1 MNKPSPQPCRPYP
14 LWRRLTK
21 IFLWTVLAIVLA
33 VTATLITVIAT
44 LSPERLTPLVTA
56 VANRALDARIDI
68 GRVELGL
75 KTSFPFL
82 RLDVDRLTI
91 LSTKMT
97 SLRSAGRSD
106 LPAEA
111 DTIVSISH
119 FSGGISLT
127 ALAKGDIRLSDVAIC
142 APRVNI
148 VVVDDNVNNF
158 NIFPVDGTD
167 SDADSKTSDSR
178 EFSLPHISIDRFSV
192 ETPGRFSYIDIA
204 NDTKAVVTLRRAG
217 IGGDNA
223 PAYSFELSGN
233 MLTPLLGQFNLAD
246 FPFSLDGTVDWDS
259 QHPYRLKLDGFDVG
273 LAFIKG
279 RFSADLDFENDL
291 IVNSFETAVEPIEIN
306 SLLATVPDS
315 MRSAWHLDRIHTD
328 GSIAVGLRLDSAY
341 NTALARLPYATAD
354 ITIGDCKAGYGR
366 AMFKNAALDLSVIL
380 RGDNLGIAS
389 AELRRLNVAGPATDL
404 TLSGTVDGFGDDPL
418 VDGCLKGYS
427 DIARLPSIVSDML
440 QGYISGKL
448 DFDIDFV
455 GRPSMLTANRFH
467 KLKITGDID
476 GRDLYWLDNDTSTMA
491 AISRVCLKFGSNQR
505 FNNGVK
511 TVDSLLTAVL
521 RVDSADVLSGDIS
534 VALGGLTLGAGAA
547 NLSSMGDTTVVM
559 PIGGGLK
566 VNSFNLLSISDSI
579 VFKARDVNGRVAM
592 RRFNSQARVPQF
604 IFNLGVRRIAAGDPS
619 TRFMMSRAQV
629 DFEAHKLP
637 RRRMSEAMKHT
648 VDSIKQLH
656 PDLPADSVYRL
667 AFARHRRN
675 SRHEPRIH
683 PELTQA
689 ETEIIDWGTS
699 KPLRRLLIGWSLDG
713 SVKARRAGLFSA
725 YFPIRNRIRN
735 LDIRFNNDSIIIDS
749 LSYKAGHSDFLV
761 KGIISNMRRSLTS
774 RGFRSP
780 LKVNFDILS
789 DTVDVNELAYTSMLG
804 SSYAVRRS
812 RGESAFGTDYDGS
825 DEALDRRVA
834 AAATAS
840 DDSIQPILVPV
851 NIDARVDVSSRNVLY
866 SDLDLKD
873 MTGEILA
880 YDGALNLHNLK
891 ATSDAGSV
899 GLSALYAAPSA
910 DDIKFGFGLTV
921 EKFNIERFERL
932 IPAIDSIVPL
942 LKDVAGIIDAD
953 VAATVDLTPR
963 LDFKLPTLN
972 AAVRITGD
980 SLTIID
986 PETFKTMAKWLMFK
1000 DKQRNLIKHMSVSFL
1015 VEDNMLRV
1023 YPFIFDIDRYR
1034 LGVRGYNDLDFNFD
1048 YHVAVL
1054 KSPLPFKFGINIK
1067 GSPDKYKIRV
1077 GGAKFKAD
1085 EAVDR
1090 PVVVDSAR
1098 MNLIGQI
1105 EDIFRHGVSRSRFA
1119 GLNIGDRPSAATI
1132 DLATDTLT
1140 RADSL
1145 SLMREGLIPPD
1156 LTKDNTAY

>member
-1 MNKPSPQPCRPYP
+1 MNTPQTQPCRPYP
-14 LWRRLTK
+14 LWRRLIK
-21 IFLWTVLAIVLA
+21 IFLWTVLAVVLA
-33 VTATLITVIAT
+33 ITATLITVVAT

-56 VANRALDARIDI
+56 VANRALDARVDI
-68 GRVELGL
+68 ARVELGL
-75 KTSFPFL
+75 KATFPFL
-82 RLDVDRLTI
+82 RLDVDSLTI
-91 LSTKMT
+91 LSPKMME
-97 SLRSAGRSD
+97 LRSRRSD
-106 LPAEA
+106 LPASA
-111 DTIVSISH
+111 DTIVSIDR
-119 FSGGISLT
+119 FTGGISLV
-127 ALAKGDIRLSDVAIC
+127 ALAKGDISLSDVAITS
-142 APRVNI
+142 PRVNI
-148 VVVDDNVNNF
+148 VVIDDNVNNF
-158 NIFPVDGTD
+158 NIFPLD
-167 SDADSKTSDSR
+167 SLDTEVVEEADESDTA
-178 EFSLPHISIDRFSV
+178 LPRITIDRFRV
-192 ETPGRFSYIDIA
+192 ETPGRFSYVDIA
-204 NDTKAVVTLRRAG
+204 NGTEAVVTLRRAG
-217 IGGDNA
+217 IIGKDA
-223 PAYSFELSGN
+223 PAYRFELSGN
-233 MLTPLLGQFNLAD
+233 LLTPLLGRFNLSD

-259 QHPYRLKLDGFDVG
+259 EHPYNLRLDGFDVG

-279 RFSADLDFENDL
+279 RFSAGLDFENDL
-291 IVNSFETAVEPIEIN
+291 IINSFETKVEPVEIN
-306 SLLATVPDS
+306 ALLATVPDS
-315 MRSAWHLDRIHTD
+315 MSEAWHLDRIHTD
-328 GSIAVGLRLDSAY
+328 GSIAVAMRLDSTY
-341 NTALARLPYATAD
+341 NTALEKLPYATVD
-354 ITIGDCKAGYGR
+354 IAVGDCKAGYGR
-366 AMFKNAALDLSVIL
+366 AQFKNVTIDLGVRLCGDDLS
-380 RGDNLGIAS
+380 RAS

-404 TLSGTVDGFGDDPL
+404 TLSGTVDGFDDDPL
-418 VDGCLKGYS
+418 IDACLKGYS

-440 QGYISGKL
+440 KGYISGRL
-448 DFDIDFV
+448 DFDVDFI

-467 KLKITGDID
+467 NLKITGDID
-476 GRDLYWLDNDTSTMA
+476 GRDLYWLGNDTSTMA
-491 AISRVCLKFGSNQR
+491 RISKMCLQFGSNKR

-521 RVDSADVLSGDIS
+521 RVDSAEVLSGDIS
-534 VALGGLTLGAGAA
+534 IVTGGLTLGAGAA
-547 NLSSMGDTTVVM
+547 HLSSLGDTTVVT
-559 PIGGGLK
+559 PLGGGLK
-566 VNSFNLLSISDSI
+566 VRNFNLLSISDSI
-579 VFKARDVNGRVAM
+579 VFKARDIDGRVAM
-592 RRFNSQARVPQF
+592 RRFNSEARVPQF
-604 IFNLGVRRIAAGDPS
+604 VFNLGVRRIAAGDPS

-637 RRRMSEAMKHT
+637 RRRMSEAMKRT
-648 VDSIKQLH
+648 VDSIKQVH
-656 PDLPADSVYRL
+656 PYLPPDSVYRL
-667 AFARHRRN
+667 AFAKHRRHRGH
-675 SRHEPRIH
+675 HEPRVH

-699 KPLRRLLIGWSLDG
+699 KSLRRLLLTWSLDG
-713 SVKARRAGLFSA
+713 SIKARRAGLFSA

-749 LSYKAGHSDFLV
+749 LAYKAGHSDFLV
-761 KGIISNMRRSLTS
+761 KGIISNMRRGLTS

-780 LKVNFDILS
+780 LKINFDILS
-789 DTVDVNELAYTSMLG
+789 DTVDVNELTYTSMLG

-812 RGESAFGTDYDGS
+812 RGESAFGVDYDAS
-825 DEALDRRVA
+825 DEALDQRVA
-834 AAATAS
+834 AAASETE
-840 DDSIQPILVPV
+840 DSVRPILMPV
-851 NIDARVDVSSRNVLY
+851 NIDARIDVTGRNVLY

-880 YDGALNLHNLK
+880 YDGALSLHNLK
-891 ATSDAGSV
+891 ANSNAGSL
-899 GLSALYAAPSA
+899 GLSALYAAPA
-910 DDIKFGFGLTV
+910 ATDIKFGFGLTV
-921 EKFNIERFERL
+921 KKFNIERFERL

-953 VAATVDLTPR
+953 VAATVDLSPN
-963 LDFKLPTLN
+963 LDFKLPTLD

-1000 DKQRNLIKHMSVSFL
+1000 DKQHNLIKHMSVSFL

-1098 MNLIGQI
+1098 VNLIGQI
-1105 EDIFRHGVSRSRFA
+1105 EDIFRRGVSRSRFA
-1119 GLNIGDRPSAATI
+1119 GLQVGERPSAASI
-1132 DLATDTLT
+1132 DLSTDTLT

-1145 SLMREGLIPPD
+1145 SLMREGLIPPE

>member
-1 MNKPSPQPCRPYP
+1 MNEPTQQPRRSRS
-14 LWRRLTK
+14 LWRRLIK
-21 IFLWTVLAIVLA
+21 IFLFTALGIILTVV
-33 VTATLITVIAT
+33 ATLITIVAT
-44 LSPERLTPLVTA
+44 LSPEHLTPLVTS
-56 VANRALDARIDI
+56 VANRVVDTRVEI

-75 KTSFPFL
+75 KASFPFL
-82 RLDVDRLTI
+82 RLDVDSLTI
-91 LSTKMT
+91 LSPEMIA
-97 SLRSAGRSD
+97 LRARNNT
-106 LPAEA
+106 LPPCA
-111 DTIVSISH
+111 DTIVSIDR
-119 FSGGISLT
+119 FTGGISLT
-127 ALAKGDIRLSDVAIC
+127 ALVRGEIRLSDVAITS
-142 APRVNI
+142 PRANI
-148 VVVDDNVNNF
+148 VVVDDMVNNF
-158 NIFPVDGTD
+158 NIFPVDSLDSEVIDNNITD
-167 SDADSKTSDSR
+167 GPD
-178 EFSLPHISIDRFSV
+178 EGLPRMTIDRFVINS
-192 ETPGRFSYIDIA
+192 PGRFNYVDIA
-204 NDTKAVVTLRRAG
+204 NGTEAVVTIRRAD
-217 IGGDNA
+217 IGGDKA
-223 PAYSFELSGN
+223 PAYRFELSGN
-233 MLTPLLGQFNLAD
+233 LLTPLLGRFNLAD
-246 FPFSLDGTVDWDS
+246 FPFSLDGIIDWDS
-259 QHPYRLKLDGFDVG
+259 KRPYSLRLDGFDVG

-279 RFSADLDFENDL
+279 RFSADIDFENDL
-291 IVNSFETAVEPIEIN
+291 IIKAFETKVEPIGIG

-315 MRSAWHLDRIHTD
+315 MRSAWLLDKIHTD

-341 NTALARLPYATAD
+341 NTALAKLPQATAD
-354 ITIGDCKAGYGR
+354 IIVGDCKAGYGR
-366 AMFKNAALDLSVIL
+366 THFKNVALDMSVTL
-380 RGDNLGIAS
+380 RGDNLDRAS

-404 TLSGTVDGFGDDPL
+404 TLSGTVEGFGDDPL

-440 QGYISGKL
+440 RGYISGKL
-448 DFDIDFV
+448 DFDIDFK

-467 KLKITGDID
+467 NLKIDGDID
-476 GRDLYWLDNDTSTMA
+476 GSDLYWLDNDTSTMA
-491 AISRVCLKFGSNQR
+491 RISHLCLKFGSNQR
-505 FNNGVK
+505 FANGVK
-511 TVDSLLTAVL
+511 TVDSLLTAVI
-521 RVDSADVLSGDIS
+521 RVDSADILSGDIS
-534 VALGGLTLGAGAA
+534 IAAGGFTLGAGAA
-547 NLSSMGDTTVVM
+547 NLSSMGDTTVVI

-566 VNSFNLLSISDSI
+566 ISNFNLLSISDSV
-579 VFKARDVNGRVAM
+579 VFKARDIDGRVAM

-604 IFNLGVRRIAAGDPS
+604 IFNLGVRRIATGDPS
-619 TRFMMSRAQV
+619 TRFMISRANV
-629 DFEAHKLP
+629 DVEAHKLP
-637 RRRMSEAMKHT
+637 RRRMSDAMKHT
-648 VDSIKQLH
+648 VDSIKQIH
-656 PDLPADSVYRL
+656 PDLPPDSVYRL
-667 AFARHRRN
+667 AFARHRRHRRN
-675 SRHEPRIH
+675 QPRVH

-699 KPLRRLLIGWSLDG
+699 KPLRRLLLGWSLDG
-713 SVKARRAGLFSA
+713 SIKARRAGLFSA
-725 YFPIRNRIRN
+725 YFPLRNRIRN

-749 LSYKAGHSDFLV
+749 LAYKAGRSDFLV

-780 LKVNFDILS
+780 LKINFDILS
-789 DTVDVNELAYTSMLG
+789 DTVDVNELTYTSMLG
-804 SSYAVRRS
+804 SAYAVRRS
-812 RGESAFGTDYDGS
+812 RGESAFGSDYDGS
-825 DEALDRRVA
+825 DEALDRRVS
-834 AAATAS
+834 ATATAA

-851 NIDARVDVSSRNVLY
+851 NIDARIDVNSRNVLY
-866 SDLDLKD
+866 SDLDLKN

-880 YDGALNLHNLK
+880 YDGALNLHNLR
-891 ATSDAGSV
+891 ASSDAGSV
-899 GLSALYAAPSA
+899 SLSALYAAPSA

-932 IPAIDSIVPL
+932 MPAIDSIVPL

-963 LDFKLPTLN
+963 LDFKLPTLD

-1000 DKQRNLIKHMSVSFL
+1000 NKQRNLIKHMSVSFL

-1085 EAVDR
+1085 EAIDR

-1098 MNLIGQI
+1098 VNLIGQI

-1119 GLNIGDRPSAATI
+1119 GLNIGDRPSAAAI
-1132 DLATDTLT
+1132 DLSADTLS